1 MSRSSVESLERT
13 SALPASAP
21 GRGSSVPERLRESV
35 EICVDRSPKSS
46 PWHGQEISIRPS
58 WQLLTTPYCTL
69 ELDRRQGFLRF
80 TRSEK
85 PYPSLTAIELEA
97 IELDHALERMCG
109 ARILVDL
116 RAAAPRNDPEFE
128 MTIKRLRRRLYERSE
143 RAAVL
148 VRTAVG
154 ALQVKRHVRED
165 GANVEVFQS
174 EDDALAYLEG
184 PLPESSRR
192 FTALPPPPTSRSL
205 FRGH

>member
-1 MSRSSVESLERT
+1 MSRTSVESLERT

-21 GRGSSVPERLRESV
+21 GRSSSLTERLRESV
-35 EICVDRSPKSS
+35 EICVDRSPRSS
-46 PWHGQEISIRPS
+46 SRLSHESHVRPGS
-58 WQLLTTPYCTL
+58 QLLTTPYCTL
-69 ELDRRQGFLRF
+69 ELDRWHGFLRF
-80 TRSEK
+80 TRSDK
-85 PYPSLTAIELEA
+85 PYPSIAMIEHEA
-97 IELDHALERMCG
+97 IELDHALERMSD

-165 GANVEVFQS
+165 GVNVEVFQS
-174 EDDALAYLEG
+174 EDEAIAYLEG
-184 PLPESSRR
+184 ALPESSRR
-192 FTALPPPPTSRSL
+192 VTALPPSPTSWFP
-205 FRGH
+205 FRGP